1 MKKIL
6 LIDND
11 TALCSQLAEAL
22 SAHGYQV
29 CCAHSAVA
37 GRQLALR
44 EQPDAIITE
53 AMLETDTAGFE
64 LVYQIRDE
72 RADSRYR
79 DIRHTPILLLTGI
92 DQHTHFRFSLN
103 EKQSYLPP
111 IAGMLSK
118 PAQLDTLLAKLE
130 SMLAEAPS
138 NTLTG

>member
-1 MKKIL
+1 MTKKIL

-11 TALCSQLAEAL
+11 AALCEQLAAQL
-22 SAHGYQV
+22 AGHGFDV
-29 CCAHSAVA
+29 KCASSAVA
-37 GRQLALR
+37 GRKLALA
-44 EQPDAIITE
+44 EKPDAIVTE

-72 RADSRYR
+72 RPDSRYH

-92 DQHTHFRFSLN
+92 DQNTHFRFSLN

-118 PAQLDTLLAKLE
+118 PVQLDTLLDKLQE
-130 SMLAEAPS
+130 MV
-138 NTLTG
+138 G

>member
-11 TALCSQLAEAL
+11 SAQCEQLAAQLGEQ
-22 SAHGYQV
+22 GYTV
-29 CCAHSAVA
+29 CCAHSSVE
-37 GRQLALR
+37 GRKLALA
-44 EQPDAIITE
+44 EKPDAIVTE

-72 RADSRYR
+72 RPDSRYR
-79 DIRHTPILLLTGI
+79 EIRHTPILLLTGI

-118 PAQLDTLLAKLE
+118 PAQLDTLLEKLQE
-130 SMLAEAPS
+130 MV
-138 NTLTG
+138 G